1 MNTPKPK
8 IFISYSW
15 SPISNKNWVKD
26 FAERL
31 SSNGI
36 HVILDIWDLKEG
48 HDKYHFM
55 EKMVNDEEIKKVL
68 LICNKDYCQKANS
81 KKGGVGTE
89 SMIISSEI
97 YSQVSQEKF
106 IPVIREYKED
116 GKPWVPTF
124 LASRLYIDLSSDEYF
139 ESEYERLIRNIY
151 ERPSEKRPPIGE
163 PPAYLFQD
171 EPIYLRTAHKVKSIK
186 NALLENKAN
195 YQIFIDDYYQS
206 FQLALNDHILEKEG
220 FKKRDDLD
228 ELYMDEIEK
237 MKPLRDDYID
247 FFETLCKYSVEL
259 NIEKFHAFWEQLLNF
274 KINYQNLDFDVKII
288 NKLTGCHIIFL
299 LHELFL
305 YTISIAIKHEQFEL
319 ISELLT
325 LPYFVNKK
333 NSEKPEIGRFIAF
346 NVGNFLFD
354 YRNKRLNMNRVNL
367 ESDIIKERATNDK
380 IHFTDLQETD
390 LILYYVSCLHQ
401 IDLKEKEWY
410 PYWFPNLLVYS
421 IYNFP
426 RLNKLISR
434 RYFEKF
440 KIVLGVN
447 SKEELESKI
456 NQLGDQNHGNIRTF
470 HYRVPDIKYGLKLD
484 EIGKYK

>member
-1 MNTPKPK
+1 MNTENPK

-26 FAERL
+26 IAERL

-36 HVILDIWDLKEG
+36 HVVLDIWDLKEG

-55 EKMVNDEEIKKVL
+55 EQMVNDEEIKKVL

-106 IPVIREYKED
+106 LPIIREYKED
-116 GKPWVPTF
+116 GKPWIPTF
-124 LASRLYIDLSSDEYF
+124 LASRLFIDLSNEEYF

-151 ERPSEKRPPIGE
+151 EKPSEKRPPIGE

-171 EPIYLRTAHKVKSIK
+171 EPIYLRTAHKVKAIK

-195 YQIFIDDYYQS
+195 SQFFIDDYYQS

-220 FKKRDDLD
+220 FKESDNLD
-228 ELYMDEIEK
+228 ELYIEEIVR

-247 FFETLCKYSVEL
+247 FFGTLCKYSIEL
-259 NIEKFHAFWEQLLNF
+259 NIEKFHGFWEQLLNF
-274 KINYQNLDFDVKII
+274 KINYQYLDFEVRTI
-288 NKLTGCHIIFL
+288 NRLTGCHIIFL

-305 YTISIAIKHEQFEL
+305 YTISIALNYEKFEL

-333 NSEKPEIGRFIAF
+333 NVDGPEIGRFIAF
-346 NVGNFLFD
+346 NVHNYLFE
-354 YRNKRLNMNRVNL
+354 YRKKRLKLNRVNL
-367 ESDIIKERATNDK
+367 ESDTIKERATNDK
-380 IHFTDLQETD
+380 IHFTDLQQAD
-390 LILYYVSCLHQ
+390 LILYYVSCLQQ
-401 IDLKEKEWY
+401 IDLQEKEWY
-410 PYWFPNLLVYS
+410 PYWFPNLMVYS

-426 RLNKLISR
+426 HLNKLLSK

-440 KIVLGVN
+440 KIILGVN
-447 SKEELESKI
+447 SKEELVSKVS
-456 NQLGDQNHGNIRTF
+456 QLEGENLGNISTL
-470 HYRVPDIKYGLKLD
+470 HYTVPNIKYGLKLD
-484 EIGKYK
+484 QIGKYK